1 MKEYN
6 KPFIE
11 DETIEID
18 DICAMSGTGVSD
30 PLDINNPNDFED
42 M

>member
-18 DICAMSGTGVSD
+18 DICAMSGVND